1 MIRLP
6 FGMLITTAFDFP
18 GYETVAVQGE
28 IFGLTVRARNI
39 GSGCAAGLRSIF
51 GGEIPQF
58 TKLLAQSR
66 NEAMARMI
74 EEARMRGSN
83 AIVAMRFDSG
93 AIGQWSE
100 ICAYGTG
107 VWVKPLS
114 DVAKEQYDALVAAG
128 QLPHQDTYQLRVS
141 ELQRT
146 EPSCGSRAERVEGRM
161 SSSEAMKTDPSAT
174 NGSCGM
180 PSWGPDHAACSC
192 DTLSGVMTVSAGLY
206 PVWLGP

>member
-1 MIRLP
+1 LPDGCGIPPDDPGMGAQTCHLP

-107 VWVKPLS
+107 VWVKPMS

-146 EPSCGSRAERVEGRM
+146 E
-161 SSSEAMKTDPSAT
+161 
-174 NGSCGM
+174 
-180 PSWGPDHAACSC
+180 
-192 DTLSGVMTVSAGLY
+192 TVPGA
-206 PVWLGP
+206 PPW